1 MLKSVL
7 ETGLKVCLSF
17 TMLELS
23 MEMSSLVVKDAML
36 DAAGIINDDDGD
48 DDNNVDADAEEDK
61 IVNGMGKREG
71 LSKNIT

>member
-7 ETGLKVCLSF
+7 ETGLKVCLSLI
-17 TMLELS
+17 MLELS

-61 IVNGMGKREG
+61 IVNGIGKSG
-71 LSKNIT
+71 GFSKNIT